1 MRAVGRN
8 DPCPCRSGLKY
19 KKCCGM
25 RPPSGPSSGTAD
37 GEALRRHL
45 AEVEAR
51 RLEEEGAFGRARPPV
66 SAEYQ
71 GYRFVAVGS
80 VLHYYRASD
89 VRTFA
94 DFLRLYLYWCLGQ
107 AWLKEQD
114 GRPAGRRHPLR
125 DWMSAM
131 HRQLLQSTADSKGV
145 VLVTPTGSTLACL
158 LLSYDLFTLRDNT
171 EFQRRGLERLRLS
184 EHFQGTRQELFAA
197 AVCVRAGF
205 RLSYE
210 NEKDGTRRHPEF
222 VALDRDTGVTLTV
235 EAKSRRRP
243 GVMGHPGEA
252 TSGQLRADV
261 RRLLSEAVE
270 QQRALPHV
278 IFIDLNL
285 PPSADLSLGSDLA
298 SELRATVDSIEPSS
312 PGAVDRF
319 NLVVFSNFPLH
330 YVADRGPAPPQSM
343 LAVLTSRPENRPASE
358 EPLRQIVDQVRRYG
372 AVPRDFP
379 KPWTGRFGNDTDG
392 D

>member
-1 MRAVGRN
+1 MTVGRN
-8 DPCPCRSGLKY
+8 DPCPCLSGLKY
-19 KKCCGM
+19 KKCCGK
-25 RPPSGPSSGTAD
+25 RSPSEPSPGMVD
-37 GEALRRHL
+37 DEKMLRIL
-45 AEVEAR
+45 AEAETR
-51 RLEEEGAFGRARPPV
+51 RLEEERAFGRARPPV

-71 GYRFVAVGS
+71 GYRFVAVGKA
-80 VLHYYRASD
+80 LHYYRSSD

-94 DFLRLYLYWCLGQ
+94 DFLRLYLQGCMGQ
-107 AWLKEQD
+107 AWLQEED
-114 GRPAGRRHPLR
+114 GKLADRRHPLR

-131 HRQLLQSTADSKGV
+131 HRQLLQSTADSSGV
-145 VLVTPTGSTLACL
+145 VPVTPTGSTLACL
-158 LLSYDLFTLRDNT
+158 LLAYDLFTLRDNT

-184 EHFQGTRQELFAA
+184 EHFQGARQEMFAA

-205 RLSYE
+205 KLSYE

-222 VALDRDTGVTLTV
+222 VALHRDTGVRLTV

-243 GVMGHPGEA
+243 GVLGHPGEA
-252 TSGQLRADV
+252 TAGELRADV

-278 IFIDLNL
+278 VFIDLNL

-298 SELRATVDSIEPSS
+298 SELRATVNSIEPSE

-319 NLVVFSNFPLH
+319 NLIVFSNFPLH

-343 LAVLTSRPENRPASE
+343 LAVLTSRPRYRPGSE
-358 EPLRQIVDQVRRYG
+358 EPLRHIVDQVRRYG
-372 AVPRDFP
+372 EVPRNFP